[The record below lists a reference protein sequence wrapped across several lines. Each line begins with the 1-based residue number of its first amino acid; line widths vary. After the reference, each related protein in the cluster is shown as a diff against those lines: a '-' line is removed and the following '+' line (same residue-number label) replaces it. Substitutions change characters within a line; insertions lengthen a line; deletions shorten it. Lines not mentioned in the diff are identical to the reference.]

1 MKEKDF
7 TGIIPAQYTGE
18 EIEVTASVEFIDQ
31 NQAKFFFDIA
41 KSRLLNVNNW
51 HHLAGIISAKFQ
63 LMNAWVEE
71 AGRKAE
77 KGDYFK
83 IDIPGPGSNEGDGYD
98 WVCVEEI
105 KEIDEEDIQ
114 SLGIRV
120 RPVKNPLG
128 DKEEI
133 AHFYSSEATSNFIIT
148 REKNKITAWI
158 IDRNIKP
165 NDDAASLTDKIR
177 DVAVGLGAI
186 GLFSKVQWQG
196 LANGLVKKEN

>member
-7 TGIIPAQYTGE
+7 TGIVPAQYTGE

-31 NQAKFFFDIA
+31 NQANFFFDIA

-63 LMNAWVEE
+63 LMNARVEE
-71 AGRKAE
+71 ADRKAE

-83 IDIPGPGSNEGDGYD
+83 IDIPGPGSNEGDGY

-105 KEIDEEDIQ
+105 KEITEEDIQ

-128 DKEEI
+128 DK
-133 AHFYSSEATSNFIIT
+133 
-148 REKNKITAWI
+148 KV
-158 IDRNIKP
+158 IDRK
-165 NDDAASLTDKIR
+165 S
-177 DVAVGLGAI
+177 VV
-186 GLFSKVQWQG
+186 
-196 LANGLVKKEN
+196 